1 MINLLVTS
9 SLCFFGGLIIAISHS
24 IFGKEWL
31 RSFNQLL
38 VAAMLPMIGF
48 IITKVISTNIYLSLG
63 MIGALSIVRF
73 RTPIKSSYELTLY
86 FSYLTLG
93 ITSGVNWLYA
103 TGLILFVCIT
113 PFIISIFNKLYPNL
127 FKNNSLEK
135 NYSKKIL
142 QVNGKYDERLLNDL
156 RKNKKNYSD
165 QFLEFSFEK
174 IKDADIYEVEL
185 LFLGD
190 TDQEI
195 ENFLVDLKIP
205 IENSKISIR
214 NG

>member
-1 MINLLVTS
+1 MINLVITTLI
-9 SLCFFGGLIIAISHS
+9 CFIGGLTISIIHS

-31 RSFNQLL
+31 RSFNQLM
-38 VAAMLPMIGF
+38 VAAMLPLIGF
-48 IITKVISTNIYLSLG
+48 VITKVISTNFYLSLG

-93 ITSGVNWLYA
+93 ITAGVNWLYA
-103 TGLILFVCIT
+103 SGLILFVCIT
-113 PFIISIFNKLYPNL
+113 PFFINLFNKLYPNL

-142 QVNGKYDERLLNDL
+142 QINGEYEETYLNKL
-156 RKNKKNYSD
+156 REKKKIYAD
-165 QFLEFSFEK
+165 QFLEFSFQK
-174 IKDADIYEVEL
+174 IKDKNLYAVDL

-190 TDQEI
+190 TDKDI
-195 ENFLVDLKIP
+195 EEFITEVQIP
-205 IENSKISIR
+205 IESSKISIR

>member
-1 MINLLVTS
+1 MINLLITTII
-9 SLCFFGGLIIAISHS
+9 CFFGGLSISIIHS

-31 RSFNQLL
+31 RSFNQLM
-38 VAAMLPMIGF
+38 VAAMLPLIGF
-48 IITKVISTNIYLSLG
+48 VITKVISTNFYLSLG

-93 ITSGVNWLYA
+93 ITAGVNWLYA
-103 TGLILFVCIT
+103 VGLILFVCIT
-113 PFIISIFNKLYPNL
+113 PFFITIFNKLYPDL

-142 QVNGKYDERLLNDL
+142 QINGEYEETYLNKL
-156 RKNKKNYSD
+156 REKKKNYSD
-165 QFLEFSFEK
+165 QFLEFSFQK
-174 IKDADIYEVEL
+174 IKDKNTYMVDL

-190 TDQEI
+190 TDKDI
-195 ENFLVDLKIP
+195 EEFIIEAQIP

>member
-1 MINLLVTS
+1 MINLFITTLI
-9 SLCFFGGLIIAISHS
+9 CFIGGLIISISHS
-24 IFGKEWL
+24 VFGKEWL

-38 VAAMLPMIGF
+38 VAAMLPLIGF
-48 IITKVISTNIYLSLG
+48 IITKVISTNFYLSLG

-86 FSYLTLG
+86 FAYLTLG
-93 ITSGVNWLYA
+93 ITAGVNWLYA
-103 TGLILFVCIT
+103 IGLILFVCIT
-113 PFIISIFNKLYPNL
+113 PFIIILFNKTFPNL

-142 QVNGKYDERLLNDL
+142 QINGEYDENFLNNL
-156 RKNKKNYSD
+156 RKKKKEYSD

-174 IKDADIYEVEL
+174 IKDKNMYIIEL

-190 TDQEI
+190 TDQDI
-195 ENFLVDLKIP
+195 ENFLSDAQIP

>member
-1 MINLLVTS
+1 MINLLITS
-9 SLCFFGGLIIAISHS
+9 TICFFGGLFISITHS
-24 IFGKEWL
+24 TFGKEWL
-31 RSFNQLL
+31 RSFNQLM
-38 VAAMLPMIGF
+38 VASMLPLIGF
-48 IITKVISTNIYLSLG
+48 IITKVISTNFYLSLG

-93 ITSGVNWLYA
+93 ITAGVDWLYA
-103 TGLILFVCIT
+103 IGLILFVCIT
-113 PFIISIFNKLYPNL
+113 PFIINVFNKLYPQL

-142 QVNGKYDERLLNDL
+142 QINGQYDESFLGKL
-156 RKNKKNYSD
+156 REKKKKYSD

-174 IKDADIYEVEL
+174 IKDKNIYSVEL
-185 LFLGD
+185 LFLAD
-190 TDQEI
+190 TDNDIDEFIIDAQ
-195 ENFLVDLKIP
+195 IP